1 MSVDNNIETD
11 LLDPTDVSPRG
22 DDNIGEVTPDGS
34 GGGAAHV
41 TMTGE
46 ANGADEIAYNHGSM
60 DEDPSSSEHD
70 MNGMDDIDGVDD
82 VDEWEDDEDIVQ
94 ESPYDLPG
102 AWYVVHTYAGYENIV
117 KANLLKRAG
126 TMNMEDNI
134 YDIVIPLEEV
144 VEYKNSKKVIVQ
156 KKVFPGY
163 LLCRCEMD
171 DDTWSMIRNTP
182 AVTGFVGSG
191 TKPTPLSRSE
201 VEAILKPSA
210 RKGSR
215 STRNK
220 AQLEYELGDTVR
232 VKAGSFAD
240 FSGQVAEINED
251 QLKLKVLVNIFG
263 RETPV
268 ELDLDQ
274 VAKL

>member
-11 LLDPTDVSPRG
+11 LLDLTDVSPGG
-22 DDNIGEVTPDGS
+22 DDDIGETVPDG
-34 GGGAAHV
+34 GGVGPVHI
-41 TMTGE
+41 TTTGE
-46 ANGADEIAYNHGSM
+46 ASGANEVAYSHGSM
-60 DEDPSSSEHD
+60 HEDSSLSEHD
-70 MNGMDDIDGVDD
+70 MNGTDSTYGVDD

-117 KANLLKRAG
+117 KANLVKRAG

-191 TKPTPLSRSE
+191 TRPTPLSRSE
-201 VEAILKPSA
+201 IEAILKPSA
-210 RKGSR
+210 HKGSR
-215 STRNK
+215 SVRNK

>member
-1 MSVDNNIETD
+1 MSVDNDIETD
-11 LLDPTDVSPRG
+11 LLDPTILPVGSNDASEAAPG
-22 DDNIGEVTPDGS
+22 DGD
-34 GGGAAHV
+34 
-41 TMTGE
+41 MTGYGYE
-46 ANGADEIAYNHGSM
+46 RPDAEYTGNAATAGDANGTDEAAYRDM
-60 DEDPSSSEHD
+60 DEDPSSSGYD
-70 MNGMDDIDGVDD
+70 TDGVD
-82 VDEWEDDEDIVQ
+82 EWADDEGIVQ

-117 KANLLKRAG
+117 KANLVKMAG
-126 TMNMEDNI
+126 TMNMEDSI
-134 YDIVIPLEEV
+134 YEIVIPLEEV
-144 VEYKNSKKVIVQ
+144 VEYKNSKKVVVQ

-191 TKPTPLSRSE
+191 TRPTPLSRSE
-201 VEAILKPSA
+201 IEAILKPNA

-215 STRNK
+215 GARNK

-274 VAKL
+274 VVKL